1 MNSVR
6 AARRP
11 STRSYADDD
20 DLSLLADESFHQ
32 YGSINEEHYIQGRRA
47 SMKSSMSQ
55 LNPLNLIP
63 TKTTDA
69 GLILEVETSTFQELG
84 LLAVSAIPLVI
95 TFLLQFS
102 LTVASVFS
110 VGNLG
115 SQELAAVSLSN
126 LLCNVSAYAIIQGI
140 ASSLSTLCPQAY
152 GRKDYRA
159 VGMHSL
165 RCLVLLLLLY
175 VPMYAFLHWGSRPL
189 LLKIIQDERLSD
201 LASSYLKR
209 LLYGVPG
216 YIVFEVLKQYLQA
229 QGIFH
234 ASTLVLVLCAPLNIV
249 LNYQLVWNET
259 YGIGFLGAPTAVV
272 ITNWCMA
279 TMLFCYAVFVNGYQ
293 CWCGFSRDVFRNWSR
308 TLRLAGPGVI
318 MIEAEWLAFEI
329 ITFASSKFGTAA
341 LASQSIMTTT
351 GSTIYQIPLAISV
364 AASTRVAW
372 FIGSASKD
380 AAVKS
385 AHAATWMSVLFGA
398 VNAVVLVRFRKAV
411 VSCFSSDP
419 EVVDLASKVLII
431 GAAYQVNDAIACVSG
446 GVLRGQGRQYI
457 SGWLNLV
464 SYYVFALPIAFACGF
479 HLHMGLIGLWIG
491 MMCALCF
498 VSLAECY
505 YVLTTDWDTLI
516 KRSIEEGMKEQAS
529 FQEALL
535 DQASFQEVII
545 PGSASLRPVRSHSL
559 LPIPV

>member
-1 MNSVR
+1 MNTAR
-6 AARRP
+6 APRRP
-11 STRSYADDD
+11 STRSYLDDD
-20 DLSLLADESFHQ
+20 DVSLLADESFHQ
-32 YGSINEEHYIQGRRA
+32 YGSISEEHYIQSRRA

-55 LNPLNLIP
+55 LTMLNLVP
-63 TKTTDA
+63 TRTTDV
-69 GLILEVETSTFQELG
+69 GLILEVETSVVQELG
-84 LLAVSAIPLVI
+84 LLSLSALPLVI

-152 GRKDYRA
+152 GRKDYRS

-175 VPMYAFLHWGSRPL
+175 IPMFSFLHWGSRPL
-189 LLKIIQDERLSD
+189 LMKIIQDEQLSD

-209 LLYGVPG
+209 LIYGVPG
-216 YIVFEVLKQYLQA
+216 YIVFEVLKQFLQA

-234 ASTLVLVLCAPLNIV
+234 ASTLVLVLCAPLNIF
-249 LNYQLVWNET
+249 LNYQLVWNERF
-259 YGIGFLGAPTAVV
+259 GIGFLGAPTAVV

-279 TMLFCYAVFVNGYQ
+279 TMLFCYARFVNGYR
-293 CWCGFSRDVFRNWSR
+293 CWCGFSADVFRNWNK

-372 FIGSASKD
+372 FIGSASKN
-380 AAVKS
+380 AAVRAS
-385 AHAATWMSVLFGA
+385 HAALWMSLLFGA
-398 VNAVVLVRFRKAV
+398 FNAVLLVHFRTTV
-411 VSCFSSDP
+411 VGLFSSDP
-419 EVVDLASKVLII
+419 AVIELASKVLII

-479 HLHMGLIGLWIG
+479 NLHMGLIGLWVG

-505 YVLTTDWDTLI
+505 YVLTTDWDNLI
-516 KRSIEEGMKEQAS
+516 KKSIEDGIKEHTS
-529 FQEALL
+529 FSDALR
-535 DQASFQEVII
+535 DQASFQEVVI
-545 PGSASLRPVRSHSL
+545 PGSASLRPVRSHAL